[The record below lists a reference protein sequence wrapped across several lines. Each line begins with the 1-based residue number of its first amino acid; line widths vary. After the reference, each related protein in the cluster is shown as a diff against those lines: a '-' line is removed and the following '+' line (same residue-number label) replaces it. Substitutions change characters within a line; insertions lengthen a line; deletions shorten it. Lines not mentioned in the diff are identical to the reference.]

1 MSETLVK
8 PANQED
14 IEFSRDANEKTIK
27 SKTKCWDCA
36 NACGLCS
43 WSSRFVPVPGWNAI
57 KIPLG
62 KSVRM
67 PSDDPED
74 QFTYIVKSC
83 PLFHEDAWGYG
94 TRRIPKEKPEETKK
108 EEA

>member
-8 PANQED
+8 PLNHED
-14 IEFSRDANEKTIK
+14 IEPLRGVSEKTIK

-36 NACGLCS
+36 NACGRCS
-43 WSSRFVPVPGWNAI
+43 WSSRFIPVPGWDAI
-57 KIPLG
+57 KVPLG

-83 PLFHEDAWGYG
+83 PLFSADAKGYG
-94 TRRIPKEKPEETKK
+94 TSRIPKEKPEETKK